1 MDTKEQLIS
10 TIKEWVKY
18 DNEIR
23 VLQKELT
30 ARKNEKKKNSAML
43 MNIMKEHKIDCF
55 DINNGQIMYNQKNVK
70 KPITK
75 KILFQLLSN
84 YFKGDT
90 LKATDINEYILSN
103 REEIVKEE
111 IVRVFT

>member
-1 MDTKEQLIS
+1 
-10 TIKEWVKY
+10 
-18 DNEIR
+18 
-23 VLQKELT
+23 
-30 ARKNEKKKNSAML
+30 ML